1 MIDDFLKYIENELRL
16 SANTVAAY
24 RRDLEQWHDY
34 ATRAGAR
41 PFTPADYNVNH
52 LRLWIASLG
61 AKGES
66 ARTTRRKVQALRS
79 FYKYM
84 MRRHGLKTNPAAELT
99 LARAARELPV
109 CIRPTESAA
118 MLDAEL
124 DTTSVKE
131 VRDRLIIDML
141 YSTGIRCSELTT
153 LRDDAVDTSAG
164 ELKVTGKRNK
174 ERMIPFG
181 EELTTMIRLYTSLRD
196 RDAGNPG
203 GQFFVRPDGS
213 PLYRQ
218 LVYRVIRQ
226 AFDGN
231 TGARRR
237 SPHVLRHSFA
247 TDMLNNGADLTAVQ
261 RLLGHES
268 LETTQRYTHLTYR
281 ELQQNY
287 KLAHPRAQKMED

>member
-109 CIRPTESAA
+109 CIRPTETAA

-124 DTTSVKE
+124 DATSVKE

-174 ERMIPFG
+174 DRIIPFG
-181 EELTTMIRLYTSLRD
+181 PELNTLIVTYRRLRD
-196 RDAGNPG
+196 ADSPPADGT
-203 GQFFVRPDGS
+203 FFTRGDGR
-213 PLYRQ
+213 PLYRKM
-218 LVYRVIRQ
+218 VYNIVHRAMEANGVHASRM
-226 AFDGN
+226 
-231 TGARRR
+231 

-247 TDMLNNGADLTAVQ
+247 TDMLNGGADLNSVQ
-261 RLLGHES
+261 QILGHAS
-268 LETTQRYTHLTYR
+268 LATTQIYTHLSYR
-281 ELQQNY
+281 DLQHNY
-287 KLAHPRAQKMED
+287 QLAHPRAQKK

>member
-109 CIRPTESAA
+109 CIRPTETAA

-164 ELKVTGKRNK
+164 ELNVTGKRNK
-174 ERMIPFG
+174 DRIIPFG
-181 EELTTMIRLYTSLRD
+181 PELNTLIVTYRRLRD
-196 RDAGNPG
+196 VASPPAGGTFFTRD
-203 GQFFVRPDGS
+203 DGR
-213 PLYRQ
+213 PLYRKM
-218 LVYRVIRQ
+218 VYNIVHRAMEAYGVHASRM
-226 AFDGN
+226 
-231 TGARRR
+231 

-247 TDMLNNGADLTAVQ
+247 TDMLNGGADLNSVQ
-261 RLLGHES
+261 QILGHAS
-268 LETTQRYTHLTYR
+268 LATTQIYTHLSYR
-281 ELQQNY
+281 DLQHNY
-287 KLAHPRAQKMED
+287 QLAHPRAQKK